1 MHLARL
7 QTPDA
12 DWREARAHL
21 STIARDVVELSCAL
35 APDDLAGRAG
45 VLAGLMTGRYGY
57 LGDTEQ
63 YDDLDNA
70 NLIRVIQRRRGL
82 PVALG
87 ILWLHA
93 ARAAG
98 WPARGINFP
107 GHFLFALEGERK
119 EGRVL
124 VVLDVFR
131 GGVTLDRD
139 DLRRMLR
146 AVNSPDLEPGPRLL
160 AAMSSRD
167 VLLRLQANIKSRL
180 ILIGDVQAALACV
193 NDTLRLAP
201 EEPMLWREAGQLYQ
215 RLDQVEGALR
225 CYGRS
230 LQLAPRGEAAARTRA
245 AMAELRGRLH

>member
-1 MHLARL
+1 MQLARR
-7 QTPDA
+7 QTPAA
-12 DWREARAHL
+12 DWDAARAHL
-21 STIARDVVELSCAL
+21 STIARDVVELSDDL

-45 VLAGLMTGRYGY
+45 ALAGLITGRYGY
-57 LGDTEQ
+57 LGDTEH
-63 YDDLDNA
+63 YDDPDNA
-70 NLIRVIQRRRGL
+70 NLIRVIERRRGL

-87 ILWLHA
+87 IIWLHA

-107 GHFLFALEGERK
+107 GHFLFALEGERP

-131 GGVTLDRD
+131 GGVTLDRS

-146 AVNSPDLEPGPRLL
+146 AVSGAEAEAGPRLL

-180 ILIGDVQAALACV
+180 VMIGDVQAALDCV
-193 NDTLRLAP
+193 NDTLRFAP
-201 EEPMLWREAGQLYQ
+201 EEPLLWREAGQLHQ

-230 LQLAPRGEAAARTRA
+230 LQLAPRGEAASRTRA
-245 AMAELRGRLH
+245 AMAELRGRMH